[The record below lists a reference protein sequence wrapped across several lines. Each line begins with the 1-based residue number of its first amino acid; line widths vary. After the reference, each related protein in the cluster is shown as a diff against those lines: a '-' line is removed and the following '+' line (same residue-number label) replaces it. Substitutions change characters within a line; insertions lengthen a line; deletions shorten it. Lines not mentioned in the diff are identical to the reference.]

1 MFSMETPSST
11 SSRPESSGVCQG
23 GRIRHTSWPLR
34 CRALAIGI
42 ARELG
47 VQVVAEGVENR
58 NQRDVLF
65 ERGCTRMQGF
75 LFGRPIPAAELESE
89 LARRL
94 PSWIRGVGGD

>member
-1 MFSMETPSST
+1 MRDIPNHGPDMTIT
-11 SSRPESSGVCQG
+11 G
-23 GRIRHTSWPLR
+23 GL
-34 CRALAIGI
+34 IGI